1 MARFTGEQEETFS
14 IDLPADQ
21 VLEHFLD
28 PHNITAAYVGLQRY
42 EKVDD
47 RTLRLVLEPQS
58 ALGTTFQGT
67 YVCRYVKASDRSI
80 TFRSV
85 GTGDNME
92 SVGGA
97 EFVAEGPTRTR
108 VTYRDRIT
116 CDIPINRLLAKA
128 LAPIVERN
136 IRSGVKAYV
145 ERMRASLK
153 KKV

>member
-1 MARFTGEQEETFS
+1 MPKFTGEQEETFT
-14 IDLPADQ
+14 IDLPADK

-28 PHNITAAYVGLQRY
+28 LRNITAAYVGLQRS
-42 EKVDD
+42 ETMDPH
-47 RTLRLVLEPQS
+47 TLRLVLEPQS

-67 YVCRYVKASDRSI
+67 YVCRYTKASDRSI

-97 EFVAEGPTRTR
+97 EFVAEGPHRTR
-108 VTYRDRIT
+108 VTYRDRIS

-145 ERMRASLK
+145 ARMKASLERQ
-153 KKV
+153 